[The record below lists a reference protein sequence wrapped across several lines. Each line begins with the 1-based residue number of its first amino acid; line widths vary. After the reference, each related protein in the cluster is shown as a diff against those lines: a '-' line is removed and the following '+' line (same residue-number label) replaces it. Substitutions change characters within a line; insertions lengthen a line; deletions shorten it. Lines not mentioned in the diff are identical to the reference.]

1 MLNNELPSSNVNAL
15 TADGLVV
22 NAVKQ
27 DPNAIGYDGLA
38 WQGKGQKTLKVN
50 GVPCEA
56 SKISVEPLK
65 YPLSRYIFLVLPN
78 GVDNPALQK
87 FIDWA
92 RRSPVAGEVIVKAGG
107 VPAFNKKAEEVGQME
122 EEYLPEYGPKWSD
135 QRAERMLGALV
146 CAVVGLLLA
155 LIVTVF
161 VAGLAV
167 LRPQRA
173 GLVRR
178 GGNVDEQ
185 LNQIYLSGLGGA
197 NYVYTFHAW
206 QLIWSTILIT
216 GGAVL
221 IALFCS
227 LFVSVFIVEFA
238 PEWMR
243 NILQPVVRF
252 LASVPSVIYG
262 LLGVLVIV
270 PFIGNHLVTE
280 SQKASVAGVISLSG
294 YSLLAAVLIL
304 TVMIAPLMVSIFS
317 DGLRSVRPG
326 WLEGSLALGVN
337 RWRTIWKIAVRTA
350 RPAIVAGTVLATA
363 RAIGEAVMLAMVSG
377 SVAFAPNP
385 ADGLIFIFE
394 PSRPLAP
401 TIVKNIDSLGSP
413 PANATLFAIAAV
425 LLFSAAMFSLAGWV
439 ARRAMRKYGAT
450 A

>member
-1 MLNNELPSSNVNAL
+1 
-15 TADGLVV
+15 
-22 NAVKQ
+22 
-27 DPNAIGYDGLA
+27 
-38 WQGKGQKTLKVN
+38 
-50 GVPCEA
+50 
-56 SKISVEPLK
+56 
-65 YPLSRYIFLVLPN
+65 
-78 GVDNPALQK
+78 
-87 FIDWA
+87 
-92 RRSPVAGEVIVKAGG
+92 
-107 VPAFNKKAEEVGQME
+107 ME
-122 EEYLPEYGPKWSD
+122 EQYLPEEYGPRWSD
-135 QRAERMLGALV
+135 QRAERLLGALV
-146 CAVVGLLLA
+146 AAVVLLLLA

-161 VAGLAV
+161 VRAWPSFAHNGLAWFG
-167 LRPQRA
+167 A
-173 GLVRR
+173 
-178 GGNVDEQ
+178 GGNVDNQ
-185 LNQIYLSGLGGA
+185 LNQIYLSGLGGDH
-197 NYVYTFHAW
+197 YVYTFHAW
-206 QLIWSTILIT
+206 QLIWSTMLIV
-216 GGAVL
+216 GSAVA

-238 PEWMR
+238 PDWMR
-243 NILQPVVRF
+243 DVLQPVVRF

-326 WLEGSLALGVN
+326 WLEGSLGLGVN
-337 RWRTIWKIAVRTA
+337 RWRTTWKIGVRTA
-350 RPAIVAGTVLATA
+350 RPAIVAGTILAVA
-363 RAIGEAVMLAMVSG
+363 RALGEAVMLAMVSG

-385 ADGLIFIFE
+385 ADGMIFFYE

-413 PANATLFAIAAV
+413 PANSTLFAIAAV
-425 LLFSAAMFSLAGWV
+425 LLFSAATFSMAGWV